1 MIQPTVSQQELDG
14 IVKLEE
20 HNPASILGP
29 KIIKGQ
35 NIFSIRAYLPRA
47 VRAWV
52 ILDGELEETMKLI
65 DPQGFYE
72 VQLDS
77 KYSQSKYLISFEDK
91 SGYIWKT
98 EDAYSFSPLISDYD
112 IYLFAEGTHRR
123 SYEILGAHC
132 VELEKGISGVHFA
145 VWAPN
150 ARSVCVIGNFNHWT
164 IGEHPMIA
172 HGSSGIW
179 ELFIPRLK
187 ESEVYKFA
195 LKSSIDGKVI
205 QKTDP
210 YAFRTELR
218 PHTGA
223 VVSNLESYKWRD
235 VEWRKER
242 ASMQTQNKPVSIY
255 EVHLGSWRKKTTEG
269 ADQFLSY
276 RELADSLVPYV
287 KRLGFTH
294 IELLPIME
302 HPLDDSWGY
311 QVVNYYAPTSRYG
324 TPSDFMYLID
334 ECHRQ
339 GIGVIL
345 DWVPAHFPKD
355 EYGLARF
362 DGTHLFNH
370 ADKRIGEYPEWGTY
384 AFNYS
389 RNEVRAFLIS
399 NANFW
404 MEKYHVDGLRL
415 DAVASMLYL
424 DYSRKPGEWIPNE
437 YGGRENLAAIS
448 FLRQL
453 NESVHEEHPG
463 ILMIA
468 EESTAWPKV
477 TGPVKNGGLGFDLKW
492 NMGWMHDTLT
502 YFSLDAVYRKY
513 HQNKLTFSIMYA
525 FSEQFI
531 LVLSHDEVV
540 YGKGSLLNKMLGDQW
555 QKLANLR
562 LCLGYMFTHPGK
574 KLLFMGAEFAQWNE
588 WNFRTSLDWHL
599 LQYQAHSSIQLY
611 MKDLNT
617 LYNLKELCEL
627 DFSYNGF
634 EWIDFGDIDQS
645 VISYIRKSVNQQD
658 FVVVVCNMTPVPRY
672 NYRIGV
678 PRDGY
683 YKEILNSDAV
693 EYGGSGVGNLGGVRS
708 KPFPMHGKDHS
719 VNLTLP
725 PLGLLVFKYTDVPNQ
740 ITEKTE

>member
-1 MIQPTVSQQELDG
+1 MIQQTVSRQELDR
-14 IVKLEE
+14 IVNLEE
-20 HNPASILGP
+20 HNPIAILGP
-29 KIIKGQ
+29 KIIKKAGEQ
-35 NIFSIRAYLPRA
+35 IFSIRAYLPRA
-47 VRAWV
+47 VKAWV
-52 ILDGELEETMKLI
+52 TLNQNLKKTMDLI
-65 DPQGFYE
+65 DSRGFYE
-72 VQLDS
+72 AQVDL
-77 KYSQSKYLISFEDK
+77 KYSKSKYLLSFEDK
-91 SGYIWKT
+91 SGFVST
-98 EDAYSFSPLISDYD
+98 SEDTYSFSPMITDYD

-123 SYEILGAHC
+123 SYEILGTHQ
-132 VELEKGISGVHFA
+132 VEVEGVSGIRFA
-145 VWAPN
+145 TWAPN
-150 ARSVCVIGNFNHWT
+150 ARSVCLIGNFNHWT
-164 IGEHPMIA
+164 IGENPMNSR
-172 HGSSGIW
+172 GSSGIW

-195 LKSSIDGKVI
+195 IKSNITGLI
-205 QKTDP
+205 MQKTDP
-210 YAFRTELR
+210 YAFKTELR
-218 PHTGA
+218 PRTGA

-235 VEWRKER
+235 DEWMTKRSNVQ
-242 ASMQTQNKPVSIY
+242 AQNKPISVY
-255 EVHLGSWRKKTTEG
+255 EVHLGSWRKKIIDG
-269 ADQFLSY
+269 SDQFLSY
-276 RELADSLVPYV
+276 RELADLLITYV
-287 KRLGFTH
+287 KDLKFTH

-311 QVVNYYAPTSRYG
+311 QVVNYFAPTSRYG
-324 TPSDFMYLID
+324 NPSDFMYFVD

-355 EYGLARF
+355 EYGLALF

-370 ADKRIGEYPEWGTY
+370 ADRRIGEFLEWGTY

-389 RNEVRAFLIS
+389 RNEVRSFLIS

-404 MEKYHVDGLRL
+404 MEKYHIDGLRI

-453 NESVHEEHPG
+453 NEAVHEDHSG

-477 TGPVKNGGLGFDLKW
+477 TGLVRYGGLGFDLKW
-492 NMGWMHDTLT
+492 NMGWMHDTLL
-502 YFSLDAVYRKY
+502 YFSKDPVFRKY
-513 HQNKLTFSIMYA
+513 HQNNLTFSILYA

-540 YGKGSLLNKMLGDQW
+540 YGKGSLLNKMPGDQW

-574 KLLFMGAEFAQWNE
+574 KLLFMGAEIAQWNE

-599 LQYQAHSSIQLY
+599 LQYPEHSSIQRY
-611 MKDLNT
+611 VKDLNR
-617 LYNLKELCEL
+617 LYDLDELHEL
-627 DFSYNGF
+627 DFSYDGF
-634 EWIDFGDIDQS
+634 EWIDFGDVDQS
-645 VISYIRKSVNQQD
+645 VISYIRKSKNPD
-658 FVVVVCNMTPVPRY
+658 EFVVVVLNMTSVPRY

-678 PRDGY
+678 PCDGY
-683 YKEILNSDAV
+683 YKEILNGDGV

-708 KPFPMHGKDHS
+708 EPLPAHQKNHS

-725 PLGLLVFKYTDVPNQ
+725 PLGMLVLKYTK
-740 ITEKTE
+740 IES

>member
-1 MIQPTVSQQELDG
+1 MIQQTVSKQELDR
-14 IVKLEE
+14 IVELEE
-20 HNPASILGP
+20 HNPAAVLGP
-29 KIIKGQ
+29 KIVKGKGQ
-35 NIFSIRAYLPRA
+35 QIFSIRAYLPRA
-47 VRAWV
+47 VKAWV
-52 ILDGELEETMKLI
+52 TVDGALKKMMDLI
-65 DPQGFYE
+65 DPRGFYE

-77 KYSQSKYLISFEDK
+77 KYFKSKYLISSQDK
-91 SGYIWKT
+91 SGYVRES
-98 EDAYSFSPLISDYD
+98 EDAYSFSPMITDYD

-123 SYEILGAHC
+123 SYEILGAHQ
-132 VELEKGISGVHFA
+132 VEAEKGVSGVHFA
-145 VWAPN
+145 TWAPN

-164 IGEHPMIA
+164 IGENPMVSR
-172 HGSSGIW
+172 GSSGIW

-195 LKSSIDGKVI
+195 IKSNIKGKMM

-218 PHTGA
+218 PRTGA
-223 VVSNLESYKWRD
+223 VVSNLESYKWTD
-235 VEWRKER
+235 SEWMAKRPN
-242 ASMQTQNKPVSIY
+242 TQAQSKPISVY
-255 EVHLGSWRKKTTEG
+255 EVHFGSWRRKAGEG
-269 ADQFLSY
+269 PDQFLSY
-276 RELADSLVPYV
+276 RELADSLIPYV
-287 KRLGFTH
+287 KGLGFTH
-294 IELLPIME
+294 VELLPIME

-311 QVVNYYAPTSRYG
+311 QTVNYFAPTSRFG
-324 TPSDFMYLID
+324 SPADLMYFID
-334 ECHRQ
+334 ECHHQ

-355 EYGLARF
+355 EYGLALF

-370 ADKRIGEYPEWGTY
+370 ADKRIGEFLEWGTY
-384 AFNYS
+384 TFNYS

-424 DYSRKPGEWIPNE
+424 DYSRKPGEWIANE

-448 FLRQL
+448 FLRQV
-453 NESVHEEHPG
+453 NEAIHEDHPG
-463 ILMIA
+463 VLMIA

-477 TGPVKNGGLGFDLKW
+477 TGPVKYGGLGFDLKW

-502 YFSLDAVYRKY
+502 YFSKDAIFRKY
-513 HQNKLTFSIMYA
+513 HQDKLTFSILYA

-540 YGKGSLLNKMLGDQW
+540 YGKGSLLNKMPGDQW

-574 KLLFMGAEFAQWNE
+574 KLLFMGAEFAQWDE

-599 LQYQAHSSIQLY
+599 LQYPAHTNIQLY
-611 MKDLNT
+611 VKDLNR
-617 LYNLKELCEL
+617 LYNLKELHEL
-627 DFSYNGF
+627 DFSNDGF
-634 EWIDFGDIDQS
+634 EWIDFGDVDQG
-645 VISYIRKSVNQQD
+645 VISYIRKSLNQNE

-678 PRDGY
+678 PQSGY
-683 YKEILNSDAV
+683 YKEIVNSDAV

-708 KPFPMHGKDHS
+708 EPLPMHRRDHS
-719 VNLTLP
+719 VSLTLP
-725 PLGLLVFKYTDVPNQ
+725 PLGMLVLKYMKV
-740 ITEKTE
+740 EG